1 MFETVFKA
9 LGEPTRLKIIKLLAE
24 RDLCV
29 CDLEEVMQISQPRIS
44 QHLKVLKHAGL
55 VNERK
60 EGQRSICSLNRD
72 HLNCILDDFRRYID
86 QPLENLTEFADE
98 CARMPA
104 QEGDYCTNKMVIK
117 NDRNDRRSNK

>member
-1 MFETVFKA
+1 MFETTFKA

-24 RDLCV
+24 RELCV

-60 EGQRSICSLNRD
+60 EGQRTICSLNRVI
-72 HLNCILDDFRRYID
+72 LNSTMTEFLQYID
-86 QPLENLTEFADE
+86 KPLESVAEMADE
-98 CARMPA
+98 FSRMPA
-104 QEGDYCTNKMVIK
+104 VDGEACLKKSCEEAI
-117 NDRNDRRSNK
+117 

>member
-1 MFETVFKA
+1 MFETIFKA
-9 LGEPTRLKIIKLLAE
+9 LGEPTRLKIIKLLSDRE
-24 RDLCV
+24 LCV

-72 HLNCILDDFRRYID
+72 LLGRTLKHFAEYIN
-86 QPLENLTEFADE
+86 QPLETIPGLAEE
-98 CARMPA
+98 LARMSEVDGEA
-104 QEGDYCTNKMVIK
+104 CSKKACQK
-117 NDRNDRRSNK
+117 

>member
-1 MFETVFKA
+1 MFETIFKA
-9 LGEPTRLKIIKLLAE
+9 LGEPTRLKIIKLLAA

-60 EGQRSICSLNRD
+60 EGQRNICSLNTSLLSNTMD
-72 HLNCILDDFRRYID
+72 EFRQYIK
-86 QPLENLTEFADE
+86 QPLETIPELSEE
-98 CARMPA
+98 LSRMPA
-104 QEGDYCTNKMVIK
+104 IEGEACMRKSCEK
-117 NDRNDRRSNK
+117 L

>member
-9 LGEPTRLKIIKLLAE
+9 LGEPTRLKIIKLLAG

-44 QHLKVLKHAGL
+44 QHLKVLKSAGL
-55 VNERK
+55 GNERK
-60 EGQRSICSLNRD
+60 EGQRNICSLNRD
-72 HLNCILDDFRRYID
+72 QLNRIWDGFQRYIE
-86 QPLENLTEFADE
+86 QPLENMAEFADE

-104 QEGDYCTNKMVIK
+104 EMGDYCANKK
-117 NDRNDRRSNK
+117 GD

>member
-1 MFETVFKA
+1 MFETIFKA
-9 LGEPTRLKIIKLLAE
+9 LGEPTRLKIIKLLADRE
-24 RDLCV
+24 LCV

-72 HLNCILDDFRRYID
+72 LLSKSIERFEQYIN
-86 QPLENLTEFADE
+86 QPLNTVSELTEEFS
-98 CARMPA
+98 RMPIIDG
-104 QEGDYCTNKMVIK
+104 QSCLNKSRDK
-117 NDRNDRRSNK
+117 TK

>member
-9 LGEPTRLKIIKLLAE
+9 LGEPTRLKIIKLLAV

-44 QHLKVLKHAGL
+44 QHLKVLKYAGL

-60 EGQRSICSLNRD
+60 KANAA
-72 HLNCILDDFRRYID
+72 Y
-86 QPLENLTEFADE
+86 A
-98 CARMPA
+98 
-104 QEGDYCTNKMVIK
+104 V
-117 NDRNDRRSNK
+117 

>member
-24 RDLCV
+24 RELCV
-29 CDLEEVMQISQPRIS
+29 CDLEEVMQISQPRVS

-60 EGQRSICSLNRD
+60 EGQRTICSLNRD
-72 HLNCILDDFRRYID
+72 LLNQTISQFQEYISK
-86 QPLENLTEFADE
+86 PLELIPELAGE
-98 CARMPA
+98 LSRMP
-104 QEGDYCTNKMVIK
+104 VIDGEACIK
-117 NDRNDRRSNK
+117 KSCSTTLVGSK

>member
-24 RDLCV
+24 RELCV

-60 EGQRSICSLNRD
+60 EGQRNICSLNRD
-72 HLNCILDDFRRYID
+72 LLFNIIEDFQQYID
-86 QPLENLTEFADE
+86 QPLEGMAGFSEEYTRLPEVV
-98 CARMPA
+98 
-104 QEGDYCTNKMVIK
+104 GDYCEKK
-117 NDRNDRRSNK
+117 NCGKL

>member
-9 LGEPTRLKIIKLLAE
+9 LGEPTRLKIIKLLAV

-60 EGQRSICSLNRD
+60 EGQRSICSVNRE
-72 HLNCILDDFRRYID
+72 LLFETMEKFRQYID
-86 QPLENLTEFADE
+86 QPLEGMAEFADE
-98 CARMPA
+98 CLRMPDVIG
-104 QEGDYCTNKMVIK
+104 EYCTKK
-117 NDRNDRRSNK
+117 DCGKE

>member
-9 LGEPTRLKIIKLLAE
+9 LGEPTRLKIVKLLAV

-44 QHLKVLKHAGL
+44 QHLKVLKYAGL

-60 EGQRSICSLNRD
+60 EGQRSICSLNKEF
-72 HLNCILDDFRRYID
+72 LFKVWGDFQMYID
-86 QPLENLTEFADE
+86 QPLENMTELSAEF
-98 CARMPA
+98 ARMPDIA
-104 QEGDYCTNKMVIK
+104 GEYCVKGNCNK
-117 NDRNDRRSNK
+117 

>member
-24 RDLCV
+24 RELCV

-60 EGQRSICSLNRD
+60 EGQRSICSVNRE
-72 HLNCILDDFRRYID
+72 LLFSIMKDFQQYID
-86 QPLENLTEFADE
+86 QPLKAMEDFSEE
-98 CARMPA
+98 CARLP
-104 QEGDYCTNKMVIK
+104 EVVGEYCDKK
-117 NDRNDRRSNK
+117 DCGK

>member
-1 MFETVFKA
+1 MFEIVFKA

-24 RDLCV
+24 RELCV

-60 EGQRSICSLNRD
+60 EGQRNICSLNRD
-72 HLNCILDDFRRYID
+72 LLFNIIEDFQQYID
-86 QPLENLTEFADE
+86 QPLEGMAEFSE
-98 CARMPA
+98 EYTRLP
-104 QEGDYCTNKMVIK
+104 EVVGDYCEKK
-117 NDRNDRRSNK
+117 NCGKL

>member
-1 MFETVFKA
+1 MFETIFKA
-9 LGEPTRLKIIKLLAE
+9 LGEPTRFKIIKLLADRE
-24 RDLCV
+24 LCV

-72 HLNCILDDFRRYID
+72 LLIDSVQQFEQYIN
-86 QPLENLTEFADE
+86 QPLDTVADLAE
-98 CARMPA
+98 EYSRMPIIDG
-104 QEGDYCTNKMVIK
+104 QSCLRKS
-117 NDRNDRRSNK
+117 RRKV